1 MDKVIYRGHFA
12 LIKRLANEEKICTK
26 TPLFQVEA
34 VAQPVPLIDSAVIPP
49 VAASQRAA
57 STPATAGEADEEADV
72 EESLQPGPSTLHT
85 FNVRIESTPPAA
97 LQIADIK
104 ARYCIL
110 DAQPILLS

>member
-1 MDKVIYRGHFA
+1 MIYRGHFA

-57 STPATAGEADEEADV
+57 STPATAGEADEDV
-72 EESLQPGPSTLHT
+72 EESLQTGPSTLQT